1 MVEEKEEHTW
11 MRWRCWR
18 SKYGCLW
25 GNSWV
30 VGGDAMKRNGVRIK
44 PLIFVKVTYLV
55 DIVALEWT
63 GPHYYG
69 LYTSKEHDK
78 IILLDIFES

>member
-11 MRWRCWR
+11 MRWRWMVIH
-18 SKYGCLW
+18 G
-25 GNSWV
+25 V

-69 LYTSKEHDK
+69 LSHIKRTR
-78 IILLDIFES
+78 